1 MTKLLFCSLTF
12 SSLVLAQ
19 STAQLSGTIKDQ
31 SGAVIAGAQIT
42 ATATATDLKRSVTA
56 DATGTYTLTN
66 LPVGPYKLEATA
78 QGFRT
83 YVQTGI
89 ELRVADNIVINPT
102 LALGQVSDQVQV
114 EAAAPQVETRDTAV
128 SQVMDSTR
136 VVELPLNGRQ
146 VTDLIV
152 LSGAAT
158 VSSTTSFVRNYPSV
172 NISVAGGMHNGLT
185 YLLDGSS
192 HNDPINGLN
201 LPLPFPDALQEFKLE
216 TSSLSAQYGQ
226 HSAGAVNAVPKS
238 GTNAFHGDLF
248 EFFRNGVFNARNFF
262 AARRDTLKRN
272 QYGGTIGGPIVQNR
286 VFFFAG
292 YQGTKTRSD
301 AADRTGFVPTARMLA
316 GDFSGCNFPQLHDP
330 NTGINYAGNQIPTT
344 QFSTQALAV
353 VK

>member
-1 MTKLLFCSLTF
+1 
-12 SSLVLAQ
+12 
-19 STAQLSGTIKDQ
+19 
-31 SGAVIAGAQIT
+31 IT
-42 ATATATDLKRSVTA
+42 APAAATDLKRSVTA

-136 VVELPLNGRQ
+136 VLPLNGRQ

-172 NISVAGGMHNGLT
+172 NI
-185 YLLDGSS
+185 
-192 HNDPINGLN
+192 
-201 LPLPFPDALQEFKLE
+201 
-216 TSSLSAQYGQ
+216 
-226 HSAGAVNAVPKS
+226 
-238 GTNAFHGDLF
+238 
-248 EFFRNGVFNARNFF
+248 
-262 AARRDTLKRN
+262 
-272 QYGGTIGGPIVQNR
+272 
-286 VFFFAG
+286 
-292 YQGTKTRSD
+292 
-301 AADRTGFVPTARMLA
+301 
-316 GDFSGCNFPQLHDP
+316 
-330 NTGINYAGNQIPTT
+330 
-344 QFSTQALAV
+344 
-353 VK
+353 